1 MNYQNTKRVRNEE
14 HAILYGGH
22 DTKPA
27 RPSVGRRGKH
37 TPMQKYEQLCKL
49 LEQGKVQRWTSYLNK
64 HHEVL
69 MPILTAKQVKP
80 YPNTPVEK
88 VEAADPHAKYEC
100 AMRAWR
106 ERCSH
111 LYRIRK
117 EANRLAQQ
125 HASHSRSKW
134 AAYARFAKKHML
146 DLIAEDP
153 IQPVEPDDARTT
165 AAPLDGRTGIRK
177 EVAAKTKALT
187 SIDKR
192 MAEEQRKA
200 RAAKQEEPRPVMRH
214 HTESNPWLHAKH
226 ARNK

>member
-14 HAILYGGH
+14 HAILKA
-22 DTKPA
+22 TKPK
-27 RPSVGRRGKH
+27 RPPTGRRGKH

-49 LEQGKVQRWTSYLNK
+49 LEQGKVQRWTSYLKK

-69 MPILTAKQVKP
+69 MPILIANQVEV
-80 YPNTPVEK
+80 YPNTPVET
-88 VEAADPHAKYEC
+88 VEVANPHAKYAYE
-100 AMRAWR
+100 MRVWR

-117 EANRLAQQ
+117 EANKLAQQ

-146 DLIAEDP
+146 DLMAEDP
-153 IQPVEPDDARTT
+153 IQPVEPEIPEEDR
-165 AAPLDGRTGIRK
+165 AATKLDGRTGIRK
-177 EVAAKTKALT
+177 QVADKSRAIT

-192 MAEEQRKA
+192 MAEERRKA
-200 RAAKQEEPRPVMRH
+200 RAAKKEEPRPVMRH